1 MVCGFLPPPGRK
13 QFGSPH
19 GRCLVFFE
27 IRKFLKKIKKC
38 SNFKILGCSGRSLA
52 LIGGSFAVPKSS
64 LLPGKCF
71 SEPSKIAFLDVGSLR
86 ISARHRPNA
95 LSSQMRTVRLVGS
108 SFLAVGAELPSRRAK
123 PPSRAELSRAE
134 PSQAE
139 RPRRAEPTARPSLY
153 TLTPDRPP
161 LAAFTGILLLI

>member
-1 MVCGFLPPPGRK
+1 MPPPGRK
-13 QFGSPH
+13 EFGTPH

-27 IRKFLKKIKKC
+27 IRNFLKKHKKC
-38 SNFKILGCSGRSLA
+38 SIFKILDCSGRSLA

-86 ISARHRPNA
+86 ISARRRPEA

-108 SFLAVGAELPSRRAK
+108 SFLAVGS
-123 PPSRAELSRAE
+123 SRAELSRSNPSRSKPNWAE
-134 PSQAE
+134 PSRAE
-139 RPRRAEPTARPSLY
+139 ADPSRTEPSRAEPSRADACASIHSNRRESN
-153 TLTPDRPP
+153 
-161 LAAFTGILLLI
+161 